1 MLVDLC
7 QTLLK
12 RGMDQEAKGVWLR
25 NNLALNAPPDL
36 EAEIKRIAYQPNLD
50 KQPEDTFGPITN
62 VNCFRLPKKVKV
74 HFVGLESEVPKI

>member
-1 MLVDLC
+1 
-7 QTLLK
+7 
-12 RGMDQEAKGVWLR
+12 
-25 NNLALNAPPDL
+25 LNAPPDL